1 MRAKDYKE
9 RALAHL
15 KDNWGYGIL
24 VSFIFMAILGIGAG
38 GSAGVLVLLF
48 ESALLI
54 GYNQAFVNHAL
65 KGEGYKIETLFIGFT
80 DGKLDRNLLLSLLK
94 NIFIFLWSLLF
105 VIPGII
111 KFYAYKASEYIAY
124 LHPEYS
130 WKECLD
136 KSSELMNGNKG
147 RLFLLH
153 LSFIGWYILAAMTFG
168 IGFIFLI
175 PYVKA
180 AETEFFIDLL
190 GMKKDY
196 DFSK

>member
-24 VSFIFMAILGIGAG
+24 VSFIFMAILGLGAG
-38 GSAGVLVLLF
+38 GSVGVLVLLF
-48 ESALLI
+48 ESALTI
-54 GYNQAFVNHAL
+54 GYNQTFVNHAL
-65 KGEGYKIETLFIGFT
+65 NGEGYKIETLFIGFT

-94 NIFIFLWSLLF
+94 NIFILLWSLLF
-105 VIPGII
+105 IIPGII
-111 KFYAYKASEYIAY
+111 KLYAYKASEYIAY

-136 KSSELMNGNKG
+136 KSREVMDGNKG

-153 LSFIGWYILAAMTFG
+153 LSFIGWYILAMMTFG
-168 IGFIFLI
+168 IGFIFLL

-190 GMKKDY
+190 GMKKNF